1 MQNNN
6 IAFIGFGLIAG
17 SIAKAIKKYLPK
29 SNVYAYTDN
38 SQELLKGK
46 SEGIIDIILE
56 HIDKTLLECD
66 IVFLCTPV
74 ELNDKYLKDIKPY
87 IRKDAIITDVG
98 STKSSIHSLAK
109 EPAIGCLYRRTSYG
123 RF

>member
-1 MQNNN
+1 MQDNN

-29 SNVYAYTDN
+29 SKVYAYTDN

-74 ELNDKYLKDIKPY
+74 E
-87 IRKDAIITDVG
+87 
-98 STKSSIHSLAK
+98 
-109 EPAIGCLYRRTSYG
+109 
-123 RF
+123 